1 MFSEYQRDTQ
11 RDSDQIY
18 THTQEHTHIHVN
30 TGNIVRWTSQTF
42 GSTTLV
48 SYVFKGSVDNTLSC
62 ILRINTGTF
71 SSEKIQLTIQFFY

>member
-11 RDSDQIY
+11 RDSDQIH

-30 TGNIVRWTSQTF
+30 TENIARWTSQML

-48 SYVFKGSVDNTLSC
+48 SYVFKGSVNTLSC
-62 ILRINTGTF
+62 ILRINTD
-71 SSEKIQLTIQFFY
+71 KLRRYN